1 MPKTCKNR
9 SNRRGGAV
17 DKNTTRKCK
26 SFLKKK
32 QQKMIADAKDLYS
45 VFVKQA
51 KQKVKDKN
59 ELKQRMQNIKKFTT
73 VDKKALAF
81 ADKINKTIYC
91 NVGCKGTMLEPGEK
105 ISSTLAEKYK
115 DNKELLKFFED
126 TRKKTF
132 GKKTDVLK
140 DNFYEKAPKKMV
152 EEIKKDG
159 AISLCSPVGIYK

>member
-9 SNRRGGAV
+9 RTRHGGAV

-51 KQKVKDKN
+51 KQKVKDKDK
-59 ELKQRMQNIKKFTT
+59 LKQRLQNIKKFTT
-73 VDKKALAF
+73 VDKKILALT
-81 ADKINKTIYC
+81 DKINKTIYC
-91 NVGCKGTMLEPGEK
+91 NVGCKGTILEPGEK

-115 DNKELLKFFED
+115 DSKELLKLFENQ
-126 TRKKTF
+126 RKNIF
-132 GKKTDVLK
+132 GEKTDVLK
-140 DNFYEKAPKKMV
+140 DNFYEKAPKKLV

-159 AISLCSPVGIYK
+159 AISLCSPVTKK